1 MLTIICGEDTV
12 ASRAH
17 LQEEI
22 ETYRKNNYEILPISP
37 EQLAEIPQEHS
48 ESLSLFGLKK
58 AYIVENLNK
67 TLKRGTSDRL
77 LAILDTLKD
86 THLLI
91 WEDGVSKRELKL
103 QKVGS
108 IKEFKAGENI
118 FKLLDSCYPE
128 NLRSFVMM
136 LDSLATPQNEMF
148 LFIMLQRH
156 VRNLVLIS
164 MDQPPASLQAWQ
176 VGKLRGQS
184 SRWNKNSL
192 IDFYNKLINLEI
204 GLKTGNASYSLKK
217 SIEMLSCYY
226 LG

>member
-37 EQLAEIPQEHS
+37 EQLSEIPQEHS

-67 TLKRGTSDRL
+67 TLKRGSSDRL
-77 LAILDTLKD
+77 LATLNALKD

-128 NLRSFVMM
+128 NLSAFVKM
-136 LDSLATPQNEMF
+136 LDTLATPQNEMF

-156 VRNLVLIS
+156 MRNLVLVA
-164 MDQPPASLQAWQ
+164 MDKPPASLQAWQ

-184 SRWNKNSL
+184 SRWNTNSL
-192 IDFYNKLINLEI
+192 VDFYDKLIKLEI
-204 GLKTGNASYSLKK
+204 GLKTGSSSYSLKR
-217 SIEMLSCYY
+217 SMEMLSCYY
-226 LG
+226 LV